1 MLLRMPSKQ
10 RGSFSDVPTE
20 RAGAAPLR
28 SVSRQR
34 WSMSTACLG
43 SAHRLPTGGKPSV
56 TWAGLRGLEPRTSSL
71 SGILRDSSHLRQA
84 RLRCLWRCPGVTAI
98 TLSRPPLRA
107 RSGHVT
113 AAFSLP
119 RPPIP
124 LGTWSCT
131 YAPTP
136 PVADASAWPLLLLP
150 SWLFAAVVTGL

>member
-1 MLLRMPSKQ
+1 MSLTSPEATLVLLRMPSKQ
-10 RGSFSDVPTE
+10 RGSFSDVPME

-119 RPPIP
+119 
-124 LGTWSCT
+124 LAT
-131 YAPTP
+131 
-136 PVADASAWPLLLLP
+136 DP
-150 SWLFAAVVTGL
+150 SWNLVLHVCSYAARG